1 MAKKR
6 ARGPAAEPSRAAIK
20 AHERRAAQSVPG
32 RAPTA
37 PPAQRSLPM
46 AADEPVAEAPPVR
59 RGVLPPRVSR
69 AAANVPTLT
78 REQELRYITGDLRR
92 MTVLAL
98 LMVAIIIALAFIVP
112 MVVG

>member
-20 AHERRAAQSVPG
+20 AHERRAAQTVPG
-32 RAPTA
+32 RASTA
-37 PPAQRSLPM
+37 PAAERNVPV
-46 AADEPVAEAPPVR
+46 AADEPAAEAPPVR

-112 MVVG
+112 LVVG

>member
-6 ARGPAAEPSRAAIK
+6 ARGPAAEPSRAALK
-20 AHERRAAQSVPG
+20 AHERRAAQTVPG
-32 RAPTA
+32 RASTA
-37 PPAQRSLPM
+37 SPAQRGLP
-46 AADEPVAEAPPVR
+46 AADEPAADAPPVR

-69 AAANVPTLT
+69 AAANVSTLT

-98 LMVAIIIALAFIVP
+98 LMLAIIIVLAFIVP